1 MCGNTYSPIF
11 PATGPGGMTN
21 PSTPACRTDATKN
34 DRGDEKP
41 QGNFTLPYGSNMNL
55 NQMAFRCPDAQVVD
69 TVRLEGYRLAFRM
82 NGGGHGVAT
91 ILPEP
96 GLFGGWRPLA
106 HSERDEQ
113 SLDHYEGFPRLYGKE
128 PVTVVDPDG
137 LKREVMAYTMNS
149 PYKDAPALPSQIVP
163 VRHPSRVPAERDRNR
178 VCAGRCLAHPAGYAP
193 QGAPPEKSPARKMAR
208 NDNSA
213 LAPVGL
219 RIFLKSAGAF
229 FILPKRRL
237 L

>member
-1 MCGNTYSPIF
+1 
-11 PATGPGGMTN
+11 
-21 PSTPACRTDATKN
+21 
-34 DRGDEKP
+34 
-41 QGNFTLPYGSNMNL
+41 MNL

-96 GLFGGWRPLA
+96 SSFVDGVLWRI
-106 HSERDEQ
+106 SERDEQ

-149 PYKDAPALPSQIVP
+149 PYKDAPRTALSIVP
-163 VRHPSRVPAERDRNR
+163 VRHSSRVPAERDRNR

-193 QGAPPEKSPARKMAR
+193 QGDPPKKAPPEKWRGTI
-208 NDNSA
+208 N
-213 LAPVGL
+213 
-219 RIFLKSAGAF
+219 
-229 FILPKRRL
+229 L